1 MSKVWVVTR
10 EINEY
15 NQDGEYFVAA
25 FKSKPTFQQLKKLLN
40 GDDVTI
46 DKLTRGGGRQGTEY
60 EWYNLLE
67 EELRT

>member
-15 NQDGEYFVAA
+15 NQDGEYFVAV
-25 FKSKPTFQQLKKLLN
+25 FKNKPTFQQLKKLLN
-40 GDDVTI
+40 EDDVTI
-46 DKLTRGGGRQGTEY
+46 DKLTRGGGRQSTEY